1 MRFEVTTEKARIDFD
16 RVFAFLNGASYWSGG
31 IPRDL
36 FDRAMRNSLC
46 FAGVMGGETVAFAR
60 VISDF
65 ATFANLV
72 DVFVAPD
79 YRGNGYAKALM
90 DAIVAHPDLQGLRR
104 FMLATRDAHG
114 LYARY
119 GFQAPLLPETLMERY
134 DPEIYRR

>member
-1 MRFEVTTEKARIDFD
+1 MLRR
-16 RVFAFLNGASYWSGG
+16 RHGRRNRGLR
-31 IPRDL
+31 PRH
-36 FDRAMRNSLC
+36 
-46 FAGVMGGETVAFAR
+46 
-60 VISDF
+60 SDF

-90 DAIVAHPDLQGLRR
+90 DTIVAHPDLLGLRR

-114 LYARY
+114 LYAQY